1 MQGAATMISEAQALS
16 LRDFYTR
23 VYLVK
28 KRKIRSPNTR
38 RLYENT
44 FNNFERFLGRTPL
57 LSDLTEDNIAGVLFW
72 TLERGRSPDTANK
85 DAGQL
90 LAIANFAFSK
100 GYIESLPEVE
110 LATIPKRIPRAW
122 LIEELEL
129 LFDSAAKEK
138 GLIGGVRADLWW
150 RAVLLTCFFTG
161 ERIGA
166 VLLISWDKVDLERGW
181 ILVPAED
188 RKGGREDKSFPIPA
202 ELVEAYRLIQTPYRE
217 MVFPWQ
223 YSATYIYRKY
233 DKILER
239 AGLPTD
245 RKSKFHRI
253 RKSTASYYKAAGGD
267 ATELLGHADPKTTKR
282 YLDPRICGSRN
293 SAEALPSP
301 IKKTF

>member
-1 MQGAATMISEAQALS
+1 MIANADSWTLREFYAQ
-16 LRDFYTR
+16 
-23 VYLVK
+23 VYLIK

-44 FNNFERFLGRTPL
+44 FNNFERFLGRSPM
-57 LSDLTEDNIAGVLFW
+57 LSDLTEDSIAGVLFW

-90 LAIANFAFSK
+90 MAIATFAFKK
-100 GYIESLPEVE
+100 GYLSELPEIE

-122 LIEELEL
+122 LLEDLNL
-129 LFDSAAKEK
+129 LFLSAEQEQGK
-138 GLIGGVRADLWW
+138 IGGVRADLWW
-150 RAVLLTCFFTG
+150 KAILLTCFFTG

-166 VLLISWDKVDLERGW
+166 VMLMAWDRVDLERGW
-181 ILVPAED
+181 IHVPAED
-188 RKGGREDKSFPIPA
+188 RKGNREDKAFPIPPDLIKA
-202 ELVEAYRLIQTPYRE
+202 YQLIRSPHREL
-217 MVFPWQ
+217 VFPWH

-301 IKKTF
+301 LQK